1 MSTASAIPTLEPPP
15 VFMEDVLVSPI
26 RALQEAEHRL
36 AWELNQREV
45 PHVSSE
51 TLDAFARLCRIS
63 ACALA
68 AVEAERP
75 IGFLLGMT
83 PTAAYDSPNFLWFRE
98 RYADFLYVDRLAVDA
113 AYRRRGLGS
122 GLYAQ
127 AEASARA
134 LGCKLLCCEV
144 NLRPPNPDSLAFH
157 RRLGFEERGEQEAK
171 GKRVAMLA
179 KRCGP

>member
-1 MSTASAIPTLEPPP
+1 MVNPITAL
-15 VFMEDVLVSPI
+15 
-26 RALQEAEHRL
+26 LQADHRL
-36 AWELNQREV
+36 AWELNQREA

-51 TLDAFARLCRIS
+51 TLEAFGRLCRIS

-68 AVEAERP
+68 AVETERP

-98 RYADFLYVDRLAVDA
+98 RFADFLYVDRLAVDVP
-113 AYRRRGLGS
+113 YRRRGIGTA
-122 GLYAQ
+122 LYVQ

-157 RRLGFEERGEQEAK
+157 LRLGFERRGEQEAK
-171 GKRVAMLA
+171 GKRVAMLV
-179 KRCGP
+179 KRLAP